1 MDISQIGGFIIQALE
16 QFGIAGAILIIFLL
30 LLFKFGDKL
39 VESLTQTLLDGKFET
54 HKRGA
59 RKLRKDSI
67 FKINRLLTE
76 IMNKFDG
83 DRIAIFEYHNGGYN
97 LTGLPFLHI
106 SLVIQRNKLGVDELS
121 KDLDNI
127 MVSSIPDFI
136 NELDKQVIYIIK
148 DISELQ
154 TTFPG
159 LYRELA
165 GDGMTQVVFCS
176 LEGVNDQIG
185 FLMLAFKGSV
195 DLPERKILKELIRKT
210 QKIST
215 ILDYKNV

>member
-54 HKRGA
+54 HKLGA

-97 LTGLPFLHI
+97 LSLFL
-106 SLVIQRNKLGVDELS
+106 
-121 KDLDNI
+121 
-127 MVSSIPDFI
+127 
-136 NELDKQVIYIIK
+136 
-148 DISELQ
+148 
-154 TTFPG
+154 
-159 LYRELA
+159 
-165 GDGMTQVVFCS
+165 
-176 LEGVNDQIG
+176 
-185 FLMLAFKGSV
+185 
-195 DLPERKILKELIRKT
+195 
-210 QKIST
+210 
-215 ILDYKNV
+215 